1 MPRRVI
7 ATPRRML
14 SPSHILG
21 SMAKVLA
28 ALCKSLS
35 QKRFT
40 PLAGFKPALTSK
52 GLRLE
57 IFIR

>member
-28 ALCKSLS
+28 ALCKSLT
-35 QKRFT
+35 QKRFS
-40 PLAGFKPALTSK
+40 PG
-52 GLRLE
+52 GLKSEVQHRWL
-57 IFIR
+57 IFNEW